1 MLLKVCCS
9 SPQSREP
16 LVVLLVGVSSLSSL
30 FNRVTWLRAYSCLQ
44 QWPRG
49 VVGKI
54 GSAAHIN
61 TFGKWL
67 VQWRLTAGHQAVFT
81 TAFHYSIS
89 IKCSFNG
96 ICCLIVYVHFYI
108 FSSSQQLPITL
119 EKLVLVLIFHNSVS
133 VEFLD

>member
-30 FNRVTWLRAYSCLQ
+30 FNRATWLRAYSCLQ

-54 GSAAHIN
+54 GSATHIN

-67 VQWRLTAGHQAVFT
+67 VQWRLTAGHQAVSLQHFLV
-81 TAFHYSIS
+81 F
-89 IKCSFNG
+89 KCSFNG